1 MKHWVVCAADYG
13 FWGRCV
19 FFLLFDNSRVSDL
32 LACRFS
38 GCVSGKI
45 RMDCTVQSMPWDG
58 RSIRILGHGVHS
70 CVAPR
75 TGCDARMRQRLL
87 RADRGL
93 ELLDLVGLLPRE
105 LNVRAAEVT
114 IRGGLQINR
123 TFQIQLVDNRGG
135 AQVED
140 LAYGGGDLAARHAL
154 LGAEGLHVDG
164 YRVGN
169 ANSVGDLDLD
179 LVGQAGSHDV
189 LRNPTGGVR
198 GGTIDLGRVLVY
210 MFILNIIYSDIM
222 R

>member
-75 TGCDARMRQRLL
+75 TGCDKTRKYSLIFQTVLFLFCIKPTTSRYNALKFVKTNFKESL
-87 RADRGL
+87 DERGKRNAK
-93 ELLDLVGLLPRE
+93 E
-105 LNVRAAEVT
+105 NVASDSECCNCR
-114 IRGGLQINR
+114 RN
-123 TFQIQLVDNRGG
+123 
-135 AQVED
+135 
-140 LAYGGGDLAARHAL
+140 
-154 LGAEGLHVDG
+154 
-164 YRVGN
+164 
-169 ANSVGDLDLD
+169 
-179 LVGQAGSHDV
+179 GSTMCCTSIDV
-189 LRNPTGGVR
+189 CRR
-198 GGTIDLGRVLVY
+198 
-210 MFILNIIYSDIM
+210 
-222 R
+222 